1 MQRTARSPSGSFI
14 RPSASANTRSART
27 LSASRSAVSG
37 PSSWV
42 TPSSTSSP
50 GPMDATTASSTVTA
64 ARVTRCTSARTAQ
77 TVPDAADG
85 STRGNLDGAAPGARP
100 AAPGTDGARRARS
113 GRRATAGRPRHVE
126 AQPVGE
132 GGGAPE
138 VVALCLVDAELAQQ
152 RHGLGVPGL
161 LGHRA
166 LAHAARDLHER
177 LDDDAVAGVAGAV
190 AHELAIDLQVV
201 EREVLEVVEGA
212 EAGAEVVEREAAP
225 ELGEPRGEPAGA
237 RDVL

>member
-27 LSASRSAVSG
+27 LSASRSAVAG
-37 PSSWV
+37 PSSWG

-50 GPMDATTASSTVTA
+50 GPIDAITASSTVTG
-64 ARVTRCTSARTAQ
+64 ARVTRWTSARTAQ
-77 TVPDAADG
+77 AVADPGG
-85 STRGNLDGAAPGARP
+85 STRGNLDGGAP
-100 AAPGTDGARRARS
+100 AA
-113 GRRATAGRPRHVE
+113 GRTCFE

-132 GGGAPE
+132 RGGAPE
-138 VVALCLVDAELAQQ
+138 VIALRLVDAELAQE
-152 RHGLGVPGL
+152 RDRLRIAGL

-190 AHELAIDLQVV
+190 AHELAVDLEVV
-201 EREVLEVVEGA
+201 EREVLEVVERA
-212 EAGAEVVEREAAP
+212 EAGAEVVQGEAAA
-225 ELGEPRGEPAGA
+225 ELGEPPGEPAGA
-237 RDVL
+237 